1 MTKKTFNPADWIET
15 PSAPKPASTPD
26 SSPDVAPPAR
36 SVPAAHAAD
45 RAADVE
51 KVVSRIEAAAL
62 DITVG
67 YDNWRDIGFAL
78 SAELG
83 EAGRDFYH
91 RVSRFN
97 PDYDPTECDKQY
109 TACLNGKRTGITL
122 SSFFHRAKTC
132 GIDIA
137 TAQPRFRNSVNSVPA
152 ESAEF
157 TESSTEE
164 AVSLPAPSFSE
175 TVFHDLPEF
184 LQKVAGKADN
194 PKEAD
199 ILILGSIACVSAVLP
214 NYFAVYDEMTIYAN
228 LCYYLT
234 ARASS
239 GKGRLA
245 LCRYLVKPIH
255 DELRSEFKNLKA
267 EYDSDMIQFDRDKRD
282 KTKKGIVK
290 PEKPKQRMLLI
301 PGNTSA
307 TAVTQIMHDN
317 DGTGL
322 IFETEGDVLASS
334 FKSDYGD
341 YSENFRSAFHH
352 EPFGFHRRGDDEHV
366 EVEVPK
372 LSAVLSGTPEQIKTL
387 IRTPENGL
395 FSRFAFYYLESNLEF
410 KNVFKRSAGQSLN
423 EYFTKLGEDY
433 LTFYHV
439 LKALPEPL
447 EFSFTNGQQQEFL
460 DFFSETQTD
469 LFIDFGDGILAT
481 VRRLAVIAFRIAMV
495 LSGLRLMENGNFYED
510 VVCSDADFHTAMTIS
525 RALLSHST
533 KVFCELFDEKQQKR
547 LSSSAEQSLLDSL
560 PEDFGRQDYIAA
572 AKKLGINE
580 RTAEGY
586 VAKFCGKMGLVER
599 QGYGKYHKKS

>member
-1 MTKKTFNPADWIET
+1 MNDSFDIDYWLQQGE
-15 PSAPKPASTPD
+15 SAKPAEKPSTPLTHTHD
-26 SSPDVAPPAR
+26 TDDFQIV
-36 SVPAAHAAD
+36 AD
-45 RAADVE
+45 RIAAR
-51 KVVSRIEAAAL
+51 RI
-62 DITVG
+62 DITG
-67 YDNWRDIGFAL
+67 DYAQWRDLGFAI
-78 SAELG
+78 SHELG
-83 EAGRDFYH
+83 EAGREIYHQISQFYPGY
-91 RVSRFN
+91 SRGET
-97 PDYDPTECDKQY
+97 DDQY
-109 TACLNGKRTGITL
+109 TACLKGHGSNIITGRT
-122 SSFFHRAKTC
+122 FFKLAKDH

-137 TAQPRFRNSVNSVPA
+137 TAQPRFRNSVDSA
-152 ESAEF
+152 RTESTESAD
-157 TESSTEE
+157 SSPEQG
-164 AVSLPAPSFSE
+164 ADFPAPSFSDE
-175 TVFHDLPEF
+175 VFFGLPVF
-184 LQKVAGKADN
+184 LQKVASKADN

-199 ILILGSIACVSAVLP
+199 ILILGTIACISAVLP
-214 NYFAVYDEMTIYAN
+214 NYYAIYDEMTIYAN

-245 LCRYLVKPIH
+245 LCRYLLKPIH

-267 EYDSDMIQFDRDKRD
+267 QYDSDMIQFDRDKRD
-282 KTKKGIVK
+282 KKKTGIVR
-290 PEKPKQRMLLI
+290 PEKPKQKMLLI

-317 DGTGL
+317 DGTGV

-410 KNVFKRSAGQSLN
+410 KNVFHRSAGPSLN
-423 EYFTKLGEDY
+423 AYFAELGNEYQ
-433 LTFYHV
+433 TFYHA
-439 LKALPEPL
+439 LKDLPHQL
-447 EFSFTNGQQQEFL
+447 EFSLTEAQQAEFL
-460 DFFSETQTD
+460 DFFSENQTE

-481 VRRLAVIAFRIAMV
+481 VRRLAVICFRIAMV
-495 LSGLRLMENGNFYED
+495 LSGLRLMESGNLYED
-510 VVCSDADFHTAMTIS
+510 VVCTDTDFSTAMTIS
-525 RALLSHST
+525 RALLKHST
-533 KVFCELFDEKQQKR
+533 KVFCELFGEKQQKR
-547 LSSSAEQSLLDSL
+547 LSSSAEQNLFDAL
-560 PEDFGRQDYIAA
+560 PADFGRQDYIAA

-599 QGYGKYHKKS
+599 QGYGKYHKKTQQQ